1 MPSSRALKDSVIK
14 MQQKEVICWLDQDL
28 SIRQNNEKMAI
39 ILTTSRILQQPR
51 CLWINFIENQ
61 CKDIASLW
69 VGAAVQ
75 VLQRRTKT
83 AIW

>member
-1 MPSSRALKDSVIK
+1 MPPFIALKDFVVE
-14 MQQKEVICWLDQDL
+14 MQQKENFRGFDKDRGL
-28 SIRQNNEKMAI
+28 RQNNEKMAV

-51 CLWINFIENQ
+51 SLWINFIENQ

-75 VLQRRTKT
+75 VLQRRTET